1 MKSIVR
7 SDSSGR
13 KKNGTAESN
22 ILSKP
27 LLELLPAELWSRIG
41 KEVIDITPFCTS
53 DRKFRIVPQPP
64 ITRVCRAFREE
75 LLPYFCRT
83 KFKPRLSSPDK
94 DVENAEFASI
104 EIISKEEGVAGPLGI
119 YFLMMPDNRR
129 WDKVCVLETYGAWS
143 KKCRFDD
150 NFLAWVMAGVA
161 AHGDTGSDDDSD

>member
-1 MKSIVR
+1 MRSIVR
-7 SDSSGR
+7 SESSGR
-13 KKNGTAESN
+13 KKNGTADNN

-27 LLELLPAELWSRIG
+27 LLELLPAEIWSSIG

-75 LLPYFCRT
+75 LLPYFSRT
-83 KFKPRLSSPDK
+83 KFKPRVSLPDYL
-94 DVENAEFASI
+94 DNAEFASI

-119 YFLMMPDNRR
+119 YFLMMPDNKR

-150 NFLAWVMAGVA
+150 NFLAWVMAVVA
-161 AHGDTGSDDDSD
+161 AHGGGGSDDDSD